1 MTKRILLAIAALA
14 ALTLSFSSCKKD
26 NKGDTPKGGDI
37 KIAVDPASY
46 EVMVGKTVTLGI
58 VVDPDGTKYTCESAD
73 ASIASVDDKGVVT
86 GVKVG
91 ETVIT
96 VKAGGKTETANVK
109 VIPMVDIKDDMYI
122 GLYNDGT
129 EKYIPAIYMPYKA
142 ADLTKDKQN
151 EIVYAM
157 TSKGWTLSP
166 YSDDQNSDVAFR
178 FTSPKDNE
186 DWRMW
191 NFAYYHTPQK
201 GGRFCTGTQGAYKFD
216 PLVAADQLNEDQK
229 QVRTLIETVAKAY
242 GFTDLKNTTVA
253 EQYNG
258 FFGYNLSRGNDNP
271 LELLAFCRPK
281 DIKDNK
287 TGKTE
292 TYYFIEFQI
301 TWDGP
306 KKEGQSTTNLMAR
319 PVLEDNVDLSML
331 LKRSAKLSLH

>member
-26 NKGDTPKGGDI
+26 NKRDTPKGGDI

-122 GLYNDGT
+122 GLYNDGM

-166 YSDDQNSDVAFR
+166 YDDDQNSNVAFR
-178 FTSPKDNE
+178 FVAPKGNQ
-186 DWRMW
+186 DWRMQV
-191 NFAYYHTPQK
+191 FAYYHTPGK
-201 GGRFCTGTQGAYKFD
+201 GSKFCLGTQGAWKLD
-216 PLVAADQLNEDQK
+216 PLAPVDQLNEDGK
-229 QVRTLIETVAKAY
+229 EIRKLIEAVATAY
-242 GFTDLKNTTVA
+242 GFTGLTQTTIN
-253 EQYNG
+253 EKYNG
-258 FFGYNLSRGNDNP
+258 FFGYNMSRGNDKP
-271 LELLAFCRPK
+271 LELLAFAK
-281 DIKDNK
+281 DTQTK
-287 TGKTE
+287 TGE
-292 TYYFIEFQI
+292 TIYLVNFQV

-319 PVLEDNVDLSML
+319 PVLEDNIDLSML